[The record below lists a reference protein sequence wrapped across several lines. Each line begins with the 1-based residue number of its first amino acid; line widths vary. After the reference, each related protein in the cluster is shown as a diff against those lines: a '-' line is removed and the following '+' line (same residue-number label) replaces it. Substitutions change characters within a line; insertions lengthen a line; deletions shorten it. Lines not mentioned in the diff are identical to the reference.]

1 MIFVFFEQ
9 LKRLCAL
16 NGTTPTSVVKRIGL
30 SSSNVTSWKNGASPK
45 KDVIEKLAQELNV
58 PVSAFFE
65 GGLPSLPQLQPD
77 EAELLEVY
85 RKLGQSGKR
94 RLMGK
99 AYELLDGQSA
109 TQPGNEITPPDL
121 DMVTPIMDRRVK
133 K

>member
-1 MIFVFFEQ
+1 MFFEQ
-9 LKRLCAL
+9 FKLICSMR
-16 NGTTPTSVVKRIGL
+16 GTTPTSVIRKIGL
-30 SSSNVTSWKNGASPK
+30 SSGNVTSWKNGASPK

-65 GGLPSLPQLQPD
+65 GGLPSLPQLQPE

-85 RKLGQSGKR
+85 RQLGQSGKR

-121 DMVTPIMDRRVK
+121 DMVTPVLDRRIK

>member
-1 MIFVFFEQ
+1 MFFEQ
-9 LKRLCAL
+9 FKLICSMR
-16 NGTTPTSVVKRIGL
+16 GTTPTSVIRKIGL
-30 SSSNVTSWKNGASPK
+30 SSGNVTSWKNGASPK

>member
-1 MIFVFFEQ
+1 MFFEQ

-16 NGTTPTSVVKRIGL
+16 NGTTPTAVVKKIGY
-30 SSSNVTSWKNGASPK
+30 SSSNVTAWKNGASPK
-45 KDVIEKLAQELNV
+45 KDVLEKLAQELNV

-65 GGLPSLPQLQPD
+65 DGIPSQPRLQPD

-85 RKLGQSGKR
+85 RQLGQSGKR

-109 TQPGNEITPPDL
+109 TQPGNEIAPPDI
-121 DMVTPIMDRRVK
+121 DMVTPIMHGRVK

>member
-1 MIFVFFEQ
+1 MFFEQ
-9 LKRLCAL
+9 FKLICSMR
-16 NGTTPTSVVKRIGL
+16 GTTPTSVIRKIGL
-30 SSSNVTSWKNGASPK
+30 SSGNVTSWKNGASPK
-45 KDVIEKLAQELNV
+45 KDVLEKLAQELNV

-65 GGLPSLPQLQPD
+65 DGIPSQPQLQSD

-109 TQPGNEITPPDL
+109 TQPGNEIAPPDI
-121 DMVTPIMDRRVK
+121 DMVTPIMGGRVK